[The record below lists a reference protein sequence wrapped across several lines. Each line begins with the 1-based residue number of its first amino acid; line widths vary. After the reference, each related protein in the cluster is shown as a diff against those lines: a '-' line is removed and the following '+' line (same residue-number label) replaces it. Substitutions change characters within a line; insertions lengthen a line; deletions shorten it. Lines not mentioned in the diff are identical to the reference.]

1 MNSSDVNRLISD
13 NHDLFNLYL
22 CTQAMK
28 EVSYDRFG
36 RVCYQD
42 CSWAPINEPLISYA
56 LCKDNEIEYPGQ
68 HKFAATITHDVDF
81 LFPSWKYL
89 LYKGLT
95 DKNFFFSI
103 LKARKR
109 TFLHT
114 LSQIIKLE
122 ESLEGKS
129 TFYFLVGADLFE
141 KPSCSFEQI
150 TKKLE
155 EIVTLLSDNGFE
167 IGLHTS
173 YYKNSHLNLIL
184 DEKNMLEKLVN
195 HRVRGVR
202 IHYLRFRE
210 PETWQ
215 VLCKAGFDYDTTYAF
230 PDTVGFRN
238 GLCHPFRPF
247 DLQKQENIQI
257 WEVPLIFS
265 DSAVMNYLKLSPR
278 EAWEVFVDLLRKIKE
293 THGVLNMLLHPAT
306 YDLYYFTWKKFYK
319 ALLQKLR
326 SEGAWITSVAE
337 LIGYW
342 NKSYGERNTYQLL
355 KQKQNNF
362 FATIK
367 LSQKQRGR

>member
-1 MNSSDVNRLISD
+1 MDNFDDNRLISS
-13 NHDLFNLYL
+13 NLDLFKLYVG
-22 CTQAMK
+22 TQGMK

-36 RVCYQD
+36 RVRYHD
-42 CSWAPINEPLISYA
+42 CSGIPINEPLVSYA
-56 LCKDNEIEYPGQ
+56 LYEADEIEYPGK
-68 HKFAATITHDVDF
+68 HEFAATITHDVDF

-89 LYKGLT
+89 LYKSVT
-95 DKNFFFSI
+95 DKSFFFSI
-103 LKARKR
+103 IEARKR

-114 LSQIIKLE
+114 LRQIIELE
-122 ESLEGKS
+122 KSLEGKS
-129 TFYFLVGADLFE
+129 TFYFLIGADLFQ
-141 KPSCSFEQI
+141 KPSHSFEQI
-150 TKKLE
+150 AEKLE
-155 EIVTLLSDNGFE
+155 EIVILLSDNEFE

-195 HRVRGVR
+195 RQVRGVR

-247 DLQKQENIQI
+247 DLKKQENIQI

-265 DSAVMNYLKLSPR
+265 DSAVMNYLKLSPQ
-278 EAWEVFVDLLRKIKE
+278 EAWEVFVNLLQKIKE

-306 YDLYYFTWKKFYK
+306 CDLYYFTWKKFCK

-337 LIGYW
+337 LVGYW
-342 NKSYGERNTYQLL
+342 SKNYGEENMYRLL
-355 KQKQNNF
+355 KQKYNKF
-362 FATIK
+362 FA
-367 LSQKQRGR
+367 